1 MQPCFSML
9 MGRWEEGIS
18 KVRIDIAYVSNPNL
32 PQMAKRCPLEREL
45 GTIEIKNYKRL
56 FCGSRTG
63 SYTTIEPCEGRHVP
77 VLRWTVGQND
87 EPALDRY
94 EGYPIFY
101 EKHDGCNRQQAVGSL
116 CLCYDG
122 GRFVGYALSK
132 ICEYHGRGL

>member
-9 MGRWEEGIS
+9 MGRLEERMS

-32 PQMAKRCPLEREL
+32 PQMAKCCPLAREL
-45 GTIEIKNYKRL
+45 GTFEIKNYKRF

-63 SYTTIEPCEGRHVP
+63 SYTTIEPCEGSHVP

-94 EGYPIFY
+94 EGYPICM
-101 EKHDGCNRQQAVGSL
+101 KSMTVAIDGRQ
-116 CLCYDG
+116 
-122 GRFVGYALSK
+122 
-132 ICEYHGRGL
+132 